1 MAKESTAAQIRAYDF
16 RRPDRLGKEQLTML
30 AGMFNAFGR
39 FVAPEIGGLL
49 RTSVRLSVSGID
61 QQSYE
66 EILQKMPPFVCA
78 AVLHVAE
85 LGGWV
90 VAVLPAA
97 SGAILADLMLGGRGE
112 MVGPE
117 RPMGETEQLVLERV
131 FALWP
136 DHLRSAWHPVA
147 ELEVSLDRLEGSLEF
162 VQLASA
168 QETVVVVH
176 LVLEGVGDPVTI
188 DVLLLHTGLQPHLAR
203 LRSATWAA
211 SSRQQVVTH
220 RGRELVRR
228 ALVEAALPLSVTIEG
243 LPLGFAELATL
254 SVGDVIPLG
263 HPCSRP
269 LPLSIEGR
277 QLAVG
282 QLGAVGTRMA
292 VQIVAGESP
301 HFQEEPV

>member
-1 MAKESTAAQIRAYDF
+1 
-16 RRPDRLGKEQLTML
+16 
-30 AGMFNAFGR
+30 
-39 FVAPEIGGLL
+39 
-49 RTSVRLSVSGID
+49 
-61 QQSYE
+61 
-66 EILQKMPPFVCA
+66 MPPFVCA

-97 SGAILADLMLGGRGE
+97 SGAVLADLMLGGRGE

-168 QETVVVVH
+168 QETVVTVH
-176 LVLEGVGDPVTI
+176 LALEGVGDKPMAI

-228 ALVEAALPLSVTIEG
+228 ALVEATLPLSVTIEG

>member
-1 MAKESTAAQIRAYDF
+1 MEQPIQGQVRDYDF
-16 RRPDRLGKEQLTML
+16 RRPDRLGKEQLAML

-49 RTSVRLSVSGID
+49 RTSVRLTVSGID
-61 QQSYE
+61 QSSYE

-78 AVLHVAE
+78 AVLHAAE
-85 LGGWV
+85 LGGWI
-90 VAVLPAA
+90 VAVLPAQK
-97 SGAILADLMLGGRGE
+97 GAVLADLMLGGSGE

-168 QETVVVVH
+168 QETIVTVH
-176 LVLEGVGDPVTI
+176 LALEGLGDPVAI

-203 LRSATWAA
+203 LRSAPWATGT
-211 SSRQQVVTH
+211 RQQATQ

-263 HPCSRP
+263 HPCTRP

-292 VQIVAGESP
+292 VQVVAGEFP